1 MVTESSSLGAGRS
14 SIILGSGLSGMV
26 AAYIN
31 ARALEDDASNDG
43 TWQAQQ
49 AFRPRGPRRRARRAA
64 SDGGS
69 TAVAS

>member
-1 MVTESSSLGAGRS
+1 MVTENSSLGAGRS
-14 SIILGSGLSGMV
+14 NIILGSGLSGMV

-31 ARALEDDASNDG
+31 ARALEDNASNDE

-49 AFRPRGPRRRARRAA
+49 AFRPRIRGRRVRRAA
-64 SDGGS
+64 SHGGG